1 MNVTAALMLKAPRPG
16 MVKTRLALDVGAE
29 QAAAIYRSLAENQIR
44 QIPADWRCAIH
55 FAPQEAEDEMR
66 AWLGPIAPA
75 QTIYR
80 PQPEGDLGA
89 RMHHAVQTE
98 LATSAE
104 AVVLLGGDCPD
115 INTAVLRDVEA
126 RLSKAD
132 AVIAPASD
140 GGYVLLALKSDY
152 PELFEDIAWS
162 TAEVLTQTLASAHTR
177 GLSVS
182 ITETFQDVD
191 DLKSFQHHYSRSDAT
206 P

>member
-89 RMHHAVQTE
+89 RMRHAVQTE

-191 DLKSFQHHYSRSDAT
+191 DIKSFQHHYSRSDAT

>member
-29 QAAAIYRSLAENQIR
+29 QAATIYRSLAENQVR

-89 RMHHAVQTE
+89 RMRHAVQTE
-98 LATSAE
+98 LAVAAE

-115 INTAVLRDVEA
+115 INTVVLRDVEA

-132 AVIAPASD
+132 AVIAPAFD
-140 GGYVLLALKSDY
+140 GGYVLLALKADH
-152 PELFEDIAWS
+152 PELFENIAWS

-182 ITETFQDVD
+182 ITEAFQDVD
-191 DLKSFQHHYSRSDAT
+191 DIKSFHHHCSRSDAT